1 MFRRV
6 IVAVLL
12 STLIF
17 AVGCTNKKVKNPI
30 ANVDSKQPDKVL
42 YDRAMDAMKHNKY
55 DVARLSLQTL
65 INTYP
70 DSEYVARAKLAIGD
84 SWYAEGGSA
93 AWTQA
98 ESEYKDFQTFFPNM
112 AEAAEAQM
120 KIANIHYKEMEKP
133 DRDYTHAKRAEEEY
147 RQLILQYPDSKL
159 VPEAKE
165 RLLQVQEVLAEREYL
180 IGHFYFLR
188 ESYPAAIA
196 RLKTLV
202 DTYPLYSQADQAL
215 YELGESYQKEIDVLR
230 ASKLTEKQK
239 GGLIKQYTQQAT
251 DAYSRIIT
259 RYPLEP
265 RAADAKKKLQAM
277 NQPVPTPTP
286 EAIAQDKQEI
296 ASRGHLSM
304 YGKMMENF
312 KHAPDTTSAAKVG
325 EPTLVDP
332 KQASA
337 PDFVRD
343 AATSLLTGLTGPTA
357 ATNPPAGAS
366 GDGTPPAGGASA
378 PRSDNTA
385 GAEVLPTPSA
395 NAAPP
400 GSAQPNPLTPPVNN
414 AGAAGDTNNAASDF
428 GNDLAPS
435 TNSAGAPASNAPPQ
449 AGAPGAGRTSGS
461 STDTSSSGTAS
472 STAATA
478 GSATTSGSTAAA
490 VQNQAPPADSS
501 TESTS
506 KKKKKHIW
514 PF

>member
-6 IVAVLL
+6 IIAVLL
-12 STLIF
+12 GTMLLV
-17 AVGCTNKKVKNPI
+17 AAGCTNKKVKNPI

-112 AEAAEAQM
+112 PEAAEAQM

-133 DRDYTHAKRAEEEY
+133 DRDYTHAKRAEDEY

-159 VPEAKE
+159 VPEAKQ
-165 RLLQVQEVLAEREYL
+165 RLLEVQEVLAEREYL
-180 IGHFYFLR
+180 IGHFYFVR
-188 ESYPAAIA
+188 EAYPAAIA
-196 RLKTLV
+196 RLKSLV
-202 DTYPLYSQADQAL
+202 DTYPLYSGADDAL
-215 YELGESYQKEIDVLR
+215 FELGESYQKEIDVLR
-230 ASKLTEKQK
+230 ASKLTEAQK
-239 GGLIKQYTQQAT
+239 GGLMKQYTQQAV

-265 RAADAKKKLQAM
+265 RVADAKKRLQAM
-277 NQPVPTPTP
+277 NQPLPTASP
-286 EAIAQDKQEI
+286 EAIAQNKKEI
-296 ASRGHLSM
+296 ESRGHEGM
-304 YGKMMENF
+304 YGKLVDNF
-312 KHAPDTTSAAKVG
+312 RHAPDTTEAVKVG

-337 PDFVRD
+337 PDFVRN
-343 AATSLLTGLTGPTA
+343 AATTLMEGVTGSVA
-357 ATNPPAGAS
+357 NPPGQAANAGTAPAAGAAAPADNAAGAEIVPNPS
-366 GDGTPPAGGASA
+366 AAGATATPGATVPSPLAPGTTPPANDGNS
-378 PRSDNTA
+378 
-385 GAEVLPTPSA
+385 
-395 NAAPP
+395 
-400 GSAQPNPLTPPVNN
+400 
-414 AGAAGDTNNAASDF
+414 AASDF
-428 GNDLAPS
+428 GNDLAPASGGS
-435 TNSAGAPASNAPPQ
+435 TAAPAS
-449 AGAPGAGRTSGS
+449 GGS
-461 STDTSSSGTAS
+461 STPASSASTNGTASDTSSASGTTAS
-472 STAATA
+472 S
-478 GSATTSGSTAAA
+478 GSATTTGSSASAQTPAAA
-490 VQNQAPPADSS
+490 ANPD

-506 KKKKKHIW
+506 KKKKKHLW